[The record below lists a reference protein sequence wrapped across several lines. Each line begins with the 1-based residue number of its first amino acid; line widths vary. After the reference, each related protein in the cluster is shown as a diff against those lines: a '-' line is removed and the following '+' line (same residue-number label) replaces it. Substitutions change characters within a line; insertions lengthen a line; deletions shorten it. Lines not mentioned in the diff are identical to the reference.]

1 LKQLIQILVFVTILY
16 SPYLYGQRVGLV
28 LSGGGA
34 AGFAHIGVMKALEE
48 NNIPINYITGS
59 SSGALVGALYAAGY
73 SPQEIEKYVL
83 SKRFKIIVQGEI
95 EIRNQFLFQKE
106 ENEANLLKLTFSTDS
121 IYQRFLPTKFRNSRY
136 LDYEMLTIL
145 GTASE
150 SVNGD
155 FNKLFVPFQC
165 VASNITTKKSVLLSN
180 GKLNQAVRASMTFP
194 FFIHPI
200 KINDQLLFDG
210 GLYNNFP
217 SDIMINSFNPDIIIG
232 SNVSSNALPPDE
244 HDVISQVVNMMVTPT
259 NFTLPKEKGI
269 IIAPNTGLTTFD
281 FEKIEEAIQAG
292 YNSTLLKID
301 SIKLLINKKENFNE
315 LSDKREK
322 FRKKITPLKI
332 TNINTTNTNL
342 KNSSFIQKSILPEK
356 VVLDSSQFGEKYFKL
371 TENEAIEFIFPTLN
385 KNKDSSYTLNLQ
397 TRKAKEIG
405 IEVGGLFS
413 SRPINTGY
421 IGMSYQYL
429 NRRYYK
435 IKAESYFGKFY
446 GSAKINGS
454 IQFSGKLP
462 ISLNAYYTLNRWDYF
477 KSLASFFEDV
487 KPSFLVQTEQYAGA
501 GIKIPV
507 TNNTVNII
515 DFRIFETKDD
525 YYQTDKFT
533 TKDTADFTKFNGY
546 SLKWKIE
553 HNTLNRKQFAN
564 SGKLFSL
571 NVRYISGIED
581 SESGSTSIEK
591 YIVIRRHNWIN
602 IQTDNQIFP
611 ISNRT
616 FHLGFHLKA
625 TYSTQGLFSNYTASI
640 LSMQDFSPLV
650 DCYTLFLPEYRSS
663 QHVGIGGNFIYSPF
677 KNIDLRTDIYLYQ
690 AFRKL
695 NKTNDI
701 SLYYE
706 KANLFTEYILSTSI
720 IYNSVIG
727 PVRLTANYFPK
738 QTNPVNL
745 QLTYGYVLFNERAI
759 K

>member
-1 LKQLIQILVFVTILY
+1 MKQLLHIIIFITILY
-16 SPYLYGQRVGLV
+16 SPHVFGQKVGLV

-48 NNIPINYITGS
+48 NNIPIDYITGS

-73 SPQEIEKYVL
+73 SPKEIEKYVL
-83 SKRFKIIVQGEI
+83 SERFQIIAQGEI
-95 EIRNQFLFQKE
+95 EIRNHFLFQKE

-136 LDYEMLTIL
+136 LDYEMLSIL

-150 SVNGD
+150 SVDGD

-165 VASNITTKKSVLLSN
+165 VASNITTKKSVLLSS

-217 SDIMINSFNPDIIIG
+217 SDVMLQSYKPDIIIG

-259 NFTLPKEKGI
+259 NFSLPKDKGI
-269 IIAPNTGLTTFD
+269 IITPNTGLSTFD
-281 FEKIEEAIQAG
+281 FEKIEEAIKAG
-292 YNSTLLKID
+292 YESTIIKID
-301 SIKLLINKKENFNE
+301 SIKALIKKEENTTE
-315 LSDKREK
+315 LIERRNK
-322 FRKKITPLKI
+322 FRKKVLPLKI
-332 TNINTTNTNL
+332 KDVITTNTNF
-342 KNSSFIQKSILPEK
+342 KSNYFIQKSILSENS
-356 VVLDSSQFGEKYFKL
+356 VLDSNQFANRYFKL
-371 TENEAIEFIFPTLN
+371 TENEAIEFVYPTLN
-385 KNKDSSYTLNLQ
+385 KNIDSSYSLNLQ

-405 IEVGGLFS
+405 VEVGGIFS

-421 IGMSYQYL
+421 LSFSYQYL
-429 NRRYYK
+429 NKRYYK
-435 IKAESYFGKFY
+435 LKAESYFGKFY
-446 GSAKINGS
+446 GSAKINAS
-454 IQFSGKLP
+454 VQFSGSCP
-462 ISLNAYYTLNRWDYF
+462 ITLSSYYTLNRWDYF

-487 KPSFLVQTEQYAGA
+487 KPSFLVQNEQYT
-501 GIKIPV
+501 GISIKNPLS
-507 TNNTVNII
+507 NNTTNLI
-515 DFRIFETKDD
+515 DFRIFETIDE

-546 SLKWKIE
+546 SIKWKIE

-564 SGKLFSL
+564 SGNLFSI
-571 NVRYISGIED
+571 NIRYIHGNED
-581 SESGSTSIEK
+581 SESGSTSIIK
-591 YIVIRRHNWIN
+591 YNINKKQDWIN

-611 ISNRT
+611 INKKL
-616 FHLGFHLKA
+616 FHLGLHLKA

-640 LSMQDFSPLV
+640 LSMQDYSPIV

-663 QHVGIGGNFIYSPF
+663 QHLGFGSNFIFSPI
-677 KNIDLRTDIYLYQ
+677 KKVDVRADIYIYQ

-706 KANLFTEYILSTSI
+706 KANLFTDYIISTSI

-727 PVRLTANYFPK
+727 PIRLTANYFPK

-745 QLTYGYVLFNERAI
+745 QLSYGYVLFNERAI